1 MIPFCAH
8 EIDFLETNRLLWYG
22 MQNWPQID
30 ILSSKDADFSN
41 WEWPLSRF
49 LTLPLLMA
57 SVFQRFTLLLSNLSL
72 ALVNRVLR
80 NFKDAVVIYQ
90 TVRLFVLHDNFQMF
104 SVNEFQDV
112 INFVYEAVLKRLI
125 YCTLRQLYSTWCV
138 WSWTLENQITKL

>member
-1 MIPFCAH
+1 MECRTDLKSTF
-8 EIDFLETNRLLWYG
+8 FLQRMRISLIESDL
-22 MQNWPQID
+22 
-30 ILSSKDADFSN
+30 
-41 WEWPLSRF
+41 LSRF

-80 NFKDAVVIYQ
+80 TFKDAVVIYQ

-104 SVNEFQDV
+104 SVNELQDV

>member
-1 MIPFCAH
+1 MECRTDLKSTF
-8 EIDFLETNRLLWYG
+8 FLQRMRISLIESDL
-22 MQNWPQID
+22 
-30 ILSSKDADFSN
+30 
-41 WEWPLSRF
+41 LSRF

-104 SVNEFQDV
+104 SVNELQDV
-112 INFVYEAVLKRLI
+112 FNFVYEAVLKRLI
-125 YCTLRQLYSTWCV
+125 YCILRQLYST
-138 WSWTLENQITKL
+138 